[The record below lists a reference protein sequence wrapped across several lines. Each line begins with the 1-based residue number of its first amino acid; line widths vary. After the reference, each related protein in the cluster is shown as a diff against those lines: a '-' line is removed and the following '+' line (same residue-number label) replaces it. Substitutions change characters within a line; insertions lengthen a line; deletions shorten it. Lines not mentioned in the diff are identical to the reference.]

1 MKNTAGMTAGLQ
13 RRLLVLLLLP
23 LLLLAAL
30 NTWFD
35 YRSADSAALQQDRQL
50 RSLVPLLAD
59 SVVARGAGLQ
69 DPPVL
74 LTAPA
79 IDEFLGQ
86 RQGVSAFAIV
96 GFDGRVM
103 AGAEWLTGLPPTTH
117 EAEFSSEEFDGTTYR
132 IVSQRMQTAAGELT
146 MRLADGSDPRQQWL
160 RLLWLKVA
168 LPNLVLAVA
177 GFFAVNWAVRRALRP
192 LIELKEAVE
201 HRSPRDLTAIDEASS
216 PDEVRPLVASLNRLF
231 DLVNAQAENQRR
243 FVADAAHQLRTPLA
257 GLQAQVEAWAQAV
270 SSERYKQNDA
280 PAHAKPASEAIT
292 LGADQVYKLR
302 QATRRTSQL
311 ASQLL
316 ALSRVDARSANAA
329 PMQRV
334 ELKQLCEVVLEGHLD
349 IAAAKGI
356 DLGLD
361 ATVVHADGYE
371 WLLREL
377 LTNLVDNAVRYTPQ
391 GGCVTL
397 RCGHMLEDRRP
408 FLEVEDD
415 GPGVPVAERGRV
427 LERFYRVPGTG
438 GEGNG
443 LGMAIADEIAHLH
456 HSVLELHGGPNGR
469 GLRVLLRLPESTPN
483 A

>member
-160 RLLWLKVA
+160 RLLWLKA
-168 LPNLVLAVA
+168 GTVL
-177 GFFAVNWAVRRALRP
+177 
-192 LIELKEAVE
+192 
-201 HRSPRDLTAIDEASS
+201 
-216 PDEVRPLVASLNRLF
+216 
-231 DLVNAQAENQRR
+231 
-243 FVADAAHQLRTPLA
+243 
-257 GLQAQVEAWAQAV
+257 
-270 SSERYKQNDA
+270 Y
-280 PAHAKPASEAIT
+280 
-292 LGADQVYKLR
+292 
-302 QATRRTSQL
+302 
-311 ASQLL
+311 
-316 ALSRVDARSANAA
+316 
-329 PMQRV
+329 
-334 ELKQLCEVVLEGHLD
+334 
-349 IAAAKGI
+349 
-356 DLGLD
+356 
-361 ATVVHADGYE
+361 
-371 WLLREL
+371 
-377 LTNLVDNAVRYTPQ
+377 
-391 GGCVTL
+391 
-397 RCGHMLEDRRP
+397 
-408 FLEVEDD
+408 
-415 GPGVPVAERGRV
+415 
-427 LERFYRVPGTG
+427 
-438 GEGNG
+438 
-443 LGMAIADEIAHLH
+443 
-456 HSVLELHGGPNGR
+456 HSVLIRRYWFLSLSLEIGSIFIAWLHK
-469 GLRVLLRLPESTPN
+469 SI
-483 A
+483 